1 MRQRRPMGGPEGPP
15 IVVPAEPE
23 PIGALARQG
32 GMRKMTLALVCL
44 VVLLSACA
52 YAGRAGA
59 GGSSP
64 GAGDSG
70 NKDDP
75 ISATP
80 GDVPSPPPGDGATRE
95 EPDPTV
101 VDPHGVAIDHF
112 VIGADGRTVVV
123 YWWGGNTTCFGLKE
137 VTVTVQQDTTVIA
150 LQEGTRADHLGQ
162 ACTMEAVLKS
172 TVVTLDEPILDDA
185 AGFDAAPG
193 EPELPSG
200 ATAVEPQDGVLDA
213 MPHAIG
219 GYALSADG
227 LTLSAFYVGGV
238 EECYGLAAATA
249 DRAAGGLVTVSIRE
263 GQLPDLDRP
272 CIDLGVAKVAA
283 ITLEQ
288 PLIVTADLDSGGG
301 NDY

>member
-1 MRQRRPMGGPEGPP
+1 
-15 IVVPAEPE
+15 
-23 PIGALARQG
+23 
-32 GMRKMTLALVCL
+32 MTLALVCL
-44 VVLLSACA
+44 VVLLSSCA
-52 YAGRAGA
+52 YVGRAGA

-70 NKDDP
+70 SKDDP

-80 GDVPSPPPGDGATRE
+80 GGMPSPPPGDGATRE

-112 VIGADGRTVVV
+112 AIGADGRTVVV
-123 YWWGGNTTCFGLKE
+123 YWWGGNTTCFGLKQ
-137 VTVTVQQDTTVIA
+137 VTVTFEHNTPVVA
-150 LQEGTRADHLGQ
+150 VQEGTRADHVGQ

-172 TVVTLDEPILDDA
+172 TVVTLEKPILADA

-200 ATAVEPQDGVLDA
+200 ATVVEPQDGVVDA

-227 LTLSAFYVGGV
+227 LTLSAYYVGGV
-238 EECYGLAAATA
+238 EDCYGLAAATA
-249 DRAAGGLVTVSIRE
+249 DRAVGGLVTVSIRE
-263 GQLPDLDRP
+263 GALPNVDGP
-272 CIDLGVAKVAA
+272 CIDLGVAKVAG

-288 PLIVTADLDSGGG
+288 PLIVAADLDSGGG

>member
-1 MRQRRPMGGPEGPP
+1 MRKRRSMGGPGGPP
-15 IVVPAEPE
+15 IVLPAEPE
-23 PIGALARQG
+23 PIGALARQV
-32 GMRKMTLALVCL
+32 GMRTMTLALVCL

-52 YAGRAGA
+52 YGGRSGA

-70 NKDDP
+70 SKDDP

-80 GDVPSPPPGDGATRE
+80 GGVPSPPPGDGATRE

-101 VDPHGVAIDHF
+101 VDPHGVAVDHF
-112 VIGADGRTVVV
+112 AIGADGRTVVV

-137 VTVTVQQDTTVIA
+137 VTVTFQHNTPVVA
-150 LQEGTRADHLGQ
+150 VQEGTRADHVGQ

-172 TVVTLDEPILDDA
+172 TVVTLDEPILADA
-185 AGFDAAPG
+185 VVGYGQRG

-200 ATAVEPQDGVLDA
+200 ATAVDPQDGVVDA
-213 MPHAIG
+213 VPHAIG

-227 LTLSAFYVGGV
+227 LTLTAYYVGGV

-263 GQLPDLDRP
+263 GALPNVDGP
-272 CIDLGVAKVAA
+272 CIDLGVAKVTG
-283 ITLEQ
+283 ITLDQ
-288 PLIVTADLDSGGG
+288 PLIVVAAFDSGGG